1 MSIFKSEK
9 IEKSLGVVL
18 DVLFALVLLFS
29 LFMTVSTLAQ
39 RENGVAGLRFGVI
52 RSKSMEA
59 SELYVGDVVFVNRED
74 QYDVGD
80 VIVFYRAVAQYK
92 NAFNAEL
99 VKDCP
104 VWVHE
109 VVAVSTDA
117 EGRRTYLTKGTSNV
131 FDDGYYVPQD
141 FVLGKATPLPAFLN
155 KTVGFVGSKAG
166 IISLIICPC
175 AAMTIYLVWELVIL
189 FTARDAAAE
198 TQGGGNTAKRTAT
211 TVDDALSSAAIAF
224 DDATDKKTETA
235 AQKPPFF
242 LTDKQEYFVKTF
254 GARLIL
260 ADDDV
265 KRRYSAIKNALLS
278 ISGVKARISKRCET
292 FRKGRKLLA
301 KLNVR
306 GRKILLCLAIEPQT
320 TEAKY
325 FICDVSERGKFY
337 RGVPSLFRV
346 NSERG
351 VKFASEL
358 IKLLA
363 QTHSLT
369 IIEKVPQDFAPPS
382 RSFEQLLAD
391 GLIRRI
397 ENKAFS
403 TNKKSRTAE
412 GDAKKAAES
421 EKALRSLNN

>member
-92 NAFNAEL
+92 NAFSAEL

-104 VWVHE
+104 AWVHE

-278 ISGVKARISKRCET
+278 ISGVKAHKQTVRNVQKGQKAPRKAERKRQKDFALPCNRAADDGSQI
-292 FRKGRKLLA
+292 FYLRRFRARQILSRRALSVSRKQRARRKIRVGADKAFGANPFPDNNRKGPAGLCAPVKKL
-301 KLNVR
+301 
-306 GRKILLCLAIEPQT
+306 
-320 TEAKY
+320 
-325 FICDVSERGKFY
+325 
-337 RGVPSLFRV
+337 
-346 NSERG
+346 
-351 VKFASEL
+351 
-358 IKLLA
+358 
-363 QTHSLT
+363 
-369 IIEKVPQDFAPPS
+369 
-382 RSFEQLLAD
+382 
-391 GLIRRI
+391 
-397 ENKAFS
+397 
-403 TNKKSRTAE
+403 
-412 GDAKKAAES
+412 
-421 EKALRSLNN
+421 

>member
-92 NAFNAEL
+92 NAFSAEL

-224 DDATDKKTETA
+224 DDATDKNGNRRAEASVLFNGQTGIFCKNIRRKADFGGRRRKKTLLRNKKRFAFHFGSQSAHKQTVRNVQKGQKAPRKAERKRQKDFALPCNRA
-235 AQKPPFF
+235 ADDGSQIFYLRRFRARQILSRRALSVSRKQRARRKIRVGA
-242 LTDKQEYFVKTF
+242 DKAF
-254 GARLIL
+254 GANPFP
-260 ADDDV
+260 D
-265 KRRYSAIKNALLS
+265 NN
-278 ISGVKARISKRCET
+278 
-292 FRKGRKLLA
+292 RKGPAGLCAPVKKL
-301 KLNVR
+301 
-306 GRKILLCLAIEPQT
+306 
-320 TEAKY
+320 
-325 FICDVSERGKFY
+325 
-337 RGVPSLFRV
+337 
-346 NSERG
+346 
-351 VKFASEL
+351 
-358 IKLLA
+358 
-363 QTHSLT
+363 
-369 IIEKVPQDFAPPS
+369 
-382 RSFEQLLAD
+382 
-391 GLIRRI
+391 
-397 ENKAFS
+397 
-403 TNKKSRTAE
+403 
-412 GDAKKAAES
+412 
-421 EKALRSLNN
+421 

>member
-92 NAFNAEL
+92 NAFSAEL

-235 AQKPPFF
+235 AQ
-242 LTDKQEYFVKTF
+242 
-254 GARLIL
+254 
-260 ADDDV
+260 
-265 KRRYSAIKNALLS
+265 
-278 ISGVKARISKRCET
+278 
-292 FRKGRKLLA
+292 
-301 KLNVR
+301 
-306 GRKILLCLAIEPQT
+306 
-320 TEAKY
+320 
-325 FICDVSERGKFY
+325 
-337 RGVPSLFRV
+337 SL
-346 NSERG
+346 
-351 VKFASEL
+351 
-358 IKLLA
+358 
-363 QTHSLT
+363 
-369 IIEKVPQDFAPPS
+369 
-382 RSFEQLLAD
+382 RSF
-391 GLIRRI
+391 
-397 ENKAFS
+397 
-403 TNKKSRTAE
+403 
-412 GDAKKAAES
+412 
-421 EKALRSLNN
+421 

>member
-92 NAFNAEL
+92 NAFSAEL

-198 TQGGGNTAKRTAT
+198 TQGGGNTTKRTAT

-224 DDATDKKTETA
+224 DDATDKKTETSVLFNGQTGIFCKNIRRKADFGGRRRKKTLLRNKKRFAFPFGSQSAHKQTVRNVQKGQKAPRKAERKRQKDFALPCNRA
-235 AQKPPFF
+235 ADDGSQIFYLRRFRARQILSRRALSVSRKQRARRKIRVGA
-242 LTDKQEYFVKTF
+242 DKAF
-254 GARLIL
+254 GANPFS
-260 ADDDV
+260 D
-265 KRRYSAIKNALLS
+265 NN
-278 ISGVKARISKRCET
+278 
-292 FRKGRKLLA
+292 RKGPA
-301 KLNVR
+301 
-306 GRKILLCLAIEPQT
+306 GLCAP
-320 TEAKY
+320 
-325 FICDVSERGKFY
+325 
-337 RGVPSLFRV
+337 
-346 NSERG
+346 
-351 VKFASEL
+351 VKEL
-358 IKLLA
+358 
-363 QTHSLT
+363 
-369 IIEKVPQDFAPPS
+369 
-382 RSFEQLLAD
+382 
-391 GLIRRI
+391 
-397 ENKAFS
+397 
-403 TNKKSRTAE
+403 
-412 GDAKKAAES
+412 
-421 EKALRSLNN
+421 